1 MWGSSNVV
9 ARKNPF
15 LETHLLDMWECYS
28 SPEGQGLLGLHPL
41 LVSAEI
47 KTKIFNSEVWP
58 EMYLTSP
65 PCTGVTIIFE
75 YTEEF
80 QGRHTIRFNI
90 FRSIY
95 DPTGVTFGTLLDALQ
110 KEGEVRVWRDYKPLS
125 EECYDPEQVM
135 NTTVQEQIELHRRKG
150 IKVSLNRERSNVES
164 YSIAVLATDREDDGT
179 KRDDNGG
186 WGPVQASEW

>member
-1 MWGSSNVV
+1 
-9 ARKNPF
+9 
-15 LETHLLDMWECYS
+15 
-28 SPEGQGLLGLHPL
+28 
-41 LVSAEI
+41 
-47 KTKIFNSEVWP
+47 
-58 EMYLTSP
+58 
-65 PCTGVTIIFE
+65 
-75 YTEEF
+75 
-80 QGRHTIRFNI
+80 
-90 FRSIY
+90 
-95 DPTGVTFGTLLDALQ
+95 VTFGTLLDALQ